1 MLHQHNEI
9 VTLSGTTSIVGFASQ
24 ELPVDRLSP
33 PDRRRILVIDDE
45 IDIRESLEFLLTNE
59 NYAVDLAEN
68 ATHGFQKF
76 ISGNYDLV
84 LLDLMMPDRSGM
96 EVLADIRQRDTETPV
111 FMLTAYGSVEVAV
124 RALKAGANDYFAK
137 PWDNEKLLIEIDRM
151 IAKSDLERENTQLKR
166 ALKQRYA
173 FPNIVGKSDRMLRL
187 LDQVAQVAPSRAT
200 ILITGETGTGKELIA
215 KAIHA
220 HSARADQTFVP
231 VNSGSLPSELLESI
245 LFGHVKG
252 SFTGAVANRKG
263 LFETANRGTIFF
275 DEIGTV
281 GPEIQVK
288 LLRVLQ
294 DREFMPLGSN
304 ESVRVDVRIIA
315 ATNADLRKLV
325 SEGKFREDLYY
336 RLNVIN
342 LGLPPLRDRKDDIPL
357 LIDHFFTRY
366 SRENEKFLNNEGRS
380 VLAFEPEAMQI
391 LMEHNW
397 PGNVRELENVIERAV
412 VLAIFPSVPAHVLP
426 DYLQQASGMK
436 ISRDNNGMLAPDA
449 SLFEIVADFERR
461 TIIDVLEKVSYSQTE
476 AAESLRIPLSTLN
489 QKIKRLN
496 IEIRRRPSS

>member
-1 MLHQHNEI
+1 M
-9 VTLSGTTSIVGFASQ
+9 SDTTTVVPFTNQDLPADRVGPA
-24 ELPVDRLSP
+24 E
-33 PDRRRILVIDDE
+33 RRRILVIDDE
-45 IDIRESLEFLLTNE
+45 VDIRESLELLLTAE
-59 NYAVDLAEN
+59 NYGVDLAEN
-68 ATHGFQKF
+68 ATSGLQKF
-76 ISGNYDLV
+76 EAGSYDLV

-96 EVLADIRQRDTETPV
+96 DVLADIRERDKETPV

-124 RALKAGANDYFAK
+124 RALKSGAQDYFAK

-151 IAKSDLERENTQLKR
+151 ISKGHLERENTQLKR

-173 FPNIVGKSDRMLRL
+173 FPNIIGKSDRMLRL

-200 ILITGETGTGKELIA
+200 ILVSGETGTGKELIA

-220 HSARADQTFVP
+220 HSARADQMFVP
-231 VNSGSLPSELLESI
+231 VNSGSLPTELLESI

-252 SFTGAVANRKG
+252 SFTGAIANRKG

-281 GPEIQVK
+281 SPEIQVK

-315 ATNADLRKLV
+315 ATNADLRKQV
-325 SEGKFREDLYY
+325 EDGKFREDLYY

-342 LGLPPLRDRKDDIPL
+342 LNLPPLRDRKEDIPL
-357 LIDHFFTRY
+357 LVDYFFTRY
-366 SRENEKFLNNEGRS
+366 CRENEKFLIDGRS
-380 VLAFEPEAMQI
+380 TLSFEPEAMQI

-397 PGNVRELENVIERAV
+397 PGNVRELENVVERAV
-412 VLAIFPSVPAHVLP
+412 VLTTSWSVPAHVLP
-426 DYLQQASGMK
+426 DHLQQASGMR
-436 ISRDNNGMLAPDA
+436 ISRDTNGALTQDA

-461 TIIDVLEKVSYSQTE
+461 KIVEALEHVNYSQTE
-476 AAESLRIPLSTLN
+476 AAEALRIPLSTLN

-496 IEIRRRPSS
+496 IEVKRRPSA

>member
-1 MLHQHNEI
+1 
-9 VTLSGTTSIVGFASQ
+9 VSATTTIVGTAAFT
-24 ELPVDRLSP
+24 ELPADRVSP
-33 PDRRRILVIDDE
+33 PERRRILVIDDE
-45 IDIRESLEFLLTNE
+45 IDIRESLELLLTGE
-59 NYAVDLAEN
+59 DYDVDLAEN
-68 ATHGFQKF
+68 ATSGLQKWEN
-76 ISGNYDLV
+76 GNYDLV
-84 LLDLMMPDRSGM
+84 LLDLMMPDRSGI
-96 EVLADIRQRDTETPV
+96 EVLTDIRQRDSETPI

-124 RALKAGANDYFAK
+124 RALKSGANDYFAK

-151 IAKSDLERENTQLKR
+151 ISKGRLERENTQLKR

-173 FPNIVGKSDRMLRL
+173 FPNIVGKSERMLRL

-275 DEIGTV
+275 DEIGTIT
-281 GPEIQVK
+281 PEIQVK

-304 ESVRVDVRIIA
+304 ESIRVDVRIIA

-325 SEGKFREDLYY
+325 DEGKFREDLYY
-336 RLNVIN
+336 RLNVIS
-342 LGLPPLRDRKDDIPL
+342 LTLPPLRDRKEDIPRL
-357 LIDHFFTRY
+357 VEHFFVRY
-366 SRENEKFLNNEGRS
+366 CRENEKFLNREGRS
-380 VLAFEPEAMQI
+380 VLNFEPEAMQI
-391 LMEHNW
+391 LMEHSW
-397 PGNVRELENVIERAV
+397 PGNVRELENAVERAV
-412 VLAIFPSVPAHVLP
+412 VLTTTPSVPAHVLP
-426 DYLQQASGMK
+426 DHLQQVSGMR
-436 ISRDNNGMLAPDA
+436 ITRDDNGMVAADA
-449 SLFEIVADFERR
+449 SLFEVVADYERR
-461 TIIDVLEKVSYSQTE
+461 KIIEALETVNYSQTE
-476 AAESLRIPLSTLN
+476 AAEMLRIPLSTLN

-496 IEIRRRPSS
+496 IDVKRRPAH

>member
-1 MLHQHNEI
+1 MPDTATAI
-9 VTLSGTTSIVGFASQ
+9 PFTSPTLPT
-24 ELPVDRLSP
+24 DRVSP

-45 IDIRESLEFLLTNE
+45 ADIRESLDLLLTAE
-59 NYAVDLAEN
+59 NYSVDLAEN
-68 ATHGFQKF
+68 ATTGLHKF
-76 ISGNYDLV
+76 ESGSYDLV

-96 EVLADIRQRDTETPV
+96 DVLADIRERDKDTPV

-124 RALKAGANDYFAK
+124 RALKSGANDYFAK
-137 PWDNEKLLIEIDRM
+137 PWDNDKLLIEIDRM
-151 IAKSDLERENTQLKR
+151 ISKGRLERENTQLKR

-173 FPNIVGKSDRMLRL
+173 FPNIVGKSDRMVRL

-220 HSARADQTFVP
+220 HSARADQMFVP
-231 VNSGSLPSELLESI
+231 VNSGSLSSELLEST

-252 SFTGAVANRKG
+252 SFTSAVANRKG
-263 LFETANRGTIFF
+263 LFEVANRGTIFF
-275 DEIGTV
+275 DEIGTIT
-281 GPEIQVK
+281 PDIQVK

-304 ESVRVDVRIIA
+304 ETIKVDVRLIA

-325 SEGKFREDLYY
+325 EEGRFREDLFY

-342 LGLPPLRDRKDDIPL
+342 LNLPPLRERREDIPL
-357 LIDHFFTRY
+357 LVEHFFTRY
-366 SRENEKFLNNEGRS
+366 CRENEKFLNSDRYS
-380 VLAFEPEAMQI
+380 VLRFEPEAMQI

-397 PGNVRELENVIERAV
+397 PGNVRELENVVERAV
-412 VLAIFPSVPAHVLP
+412 VLATGPSVPAHVLP
-426 DYLQQASGMK
+426 DHLQQASGMK
-436 ISRDNNGMLAPDA
+436 ISRDNNGMLSDDA

-461 TIIDVLEKVSYSQTE
+461 KIIEALERTNYSQTD
-476 AAESLRIPLSTLN
+476 AAEDLRIPLSTLN

-496 IEIRRRPSS
+496 IDVKRRSTS

>member
-1 MLHQHNEI
+1 MSASGKTTI
-9 VTLSGTTSIVGFASQ
+9 VSITSPV
-24 ELPVDRLSP
+24 LPLDRLGP
-33 PDRRRILVIDDE
+33 PVQRRILVIDDE
-45 IDIRESLEFLLTNE
+45 IDIRESLELLLTGE
-59 NYAVDLAEN
+59 NYQVDMAEN
-68 ATHGFQKF
+68 ATIGLQKYE
-76 ISGNYDLV
+76 SGNYDLV
-84 LLDLMMPDRSGM
+84 LLDLMMPDRSGL
-96 EVLADIRQRDTETPV
+96 EVLADVRGKDTETPI
-111 FMLTAYGSVEVAV
+111 FLLTAYGSVEVAV
-124 RALKAGANDYFAK
+124 RALKSGANDYFAK

-151 IAKSDLERENTQLKR
+151 ISKGKLERENTQLKR

-173 FPNIVGKSDRMLRL
+173 FPNIVGKSERMLRL

-215 KAIHA
+215 KALHA
-220 HSARADQTFVP
+220 HSTRADQIFVP
-231 VNSGSLPSELLESI
+231 VNSGSLPTELLESL

-252 SFTGAVANRKG
+252 SFTSANTNHKG
-263 LFETANRGTIFF
+263 YFETANRGTIFF

-304 ESVRVDVRIIA
+304 ETVRVDVRIVA

-325 SEGKFREDLYY
+325 EEGKFREDLYY

-342 LGLPPLRDRKDDIPL
+342 LNLPPLRERKEDIPL
-357 LIDHFFTRY
+357 LVDHFFTRFC
-366 SRENEKFLNNEGRS
+366 RENGKFLNSEGRS
-380 VLAFEPEAMQI
+380 VLSFEPEAMQI

-397 PGNVRELENVIERAV
+397 PGNIRELENAVERAV
-412 VLAIFPSVPAHVLP
+412 VLTTSSSVPAHVLP
-426 DYLQQASGMK
+426 DQLQQASGMK
-436 ISRDNNGMLAPDA
+436 ISRDKNGLLPSDA

-461 TIIDVLEKVSYSQTE
+461 KIIDALKAANYSQTE
-476 AAESLRIPLSTLN
+476 AAEMLRIPLSTLN

-496 IEIRRRPSS
+496 IDPKRRNDHGEI